1 MTEYQAQH
9 SELWK
14 NLRQVEIS
22 SRRLIDQLL
31 SGQYTSV
38 FKGIGL
44 EFEEVRPYH
53 EGDDERHID
62 WNVTARTGQVH
73 IKRFIEERE
82 QSIFLLVD
90 ISPSV
95 FFGSSQRLK
104 MDLAIEFA
112 AVMAF
117 SALRSNDRVGLM
129 TFDSQ
134 VRQVI
139 PPRKGRR
146 HALRVLR
153 ELMASFGQISQGEP
167 QRTDLSSALNYVNHI
182 LHRQG
187 IIMVI
192 SDFIEGGDLF
202 PLKVLNRRH
211 DCIAVRLED
220 PHEAEL
226 PDLGWIRLRDP
237 ESGEEAL
244 WDLGNARVRKAFAE
258 RQVARKNALSEQF
271 KRMGVDQIT
280 LDTET
285 ESVWKALV
293 AFYERH
299 GKQRTVKR

>member
-202 PLKVLNRRH
+202 P
-211 DCIAVRLED
+211 AQGAQSSSRLYCG
-220 PHEAEL
+220 A
-226 PDLGWIRLRDP
+226 
-237 ESGEEAL
+237 SG
-244 WDLGNARVRKAFAE
+244 R
-258 RQVARKNALSEQF
+258 SP
-271 KRMGVDQIT
+271 
-280 LDTET
+280 
-285 ESVWKALV
+285 
-293 AFYERH
+293 
-299 GKQRTVKR
+299 